1 VQNSYHQEVTGSR
14 HDIAEGKVYL
24 SLFNNS
30 PLTQTKES
38 KRKWI
43 GFFLA
48 KNNHNTGI
56 FCSYL

>member
-24 SLFNNS
+24 PLFNNF
-30 PLTQTKES
+30 PLTQMKES

-43 GFFLA
+43 GFSLT

-56 FCSYL
+56 